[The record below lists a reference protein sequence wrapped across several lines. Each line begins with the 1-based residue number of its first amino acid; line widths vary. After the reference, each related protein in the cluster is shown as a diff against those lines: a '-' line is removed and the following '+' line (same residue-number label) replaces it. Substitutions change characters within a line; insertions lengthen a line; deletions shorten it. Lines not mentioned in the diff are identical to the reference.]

1 MDNVAVNII
10 FWFLCGHACVSLGYV
25 PRSEVVGSYGNSC
38 V

>member
-10 FWFLCGHACVSLGYV
+10 FWFLCGHGCVSLGYV
-25 PRSEVVGSYGNSC
+25 LRSEVVGSYGNSC